1 MLEPI
6 SNTFTIIGSLLG
18 ITKLVSNR
26 FNKNEMPKKN
36 ETLEAKKTE
45 ARADAAKALIDPIQ
59 KIQEAMREIRNPYF
73 KEHFEK
79 KLETALYRQNK
90 IEERIA
96 KYDNLFNAL
105 HDAQNDAKIFI
116 GDKAVDKAVGV
127 LFDALNS
134 VRDASEKLVRY
145 ARLETTDLKLIQD
158 SEQIMCE
165 NRDKPDK
172 ISKAI
177 KKAIKKIETNL
188 IPIIRMETQT
198 EQKSKRP
205 KT

>member
-59 KIQEAMREIRNPYF
+59 KIQEAMSEIRCPLFDEYF
-73 KEHFEK
+73 KD
-79 KLETALYRQNK
+79 KLDYAKYRQNK

-96 KYDNLFNAL
+96 KHDNLFNAL
-105 HDAQNDAKIFI
+105 HDAQNNAKIFI
-116 GDKAVDKAVGV
+116 GDKSVDKSVKV
-127 LFDALNS
+127 LFDVLNS

-198 EQKSKRP
+198 EQKSKRA